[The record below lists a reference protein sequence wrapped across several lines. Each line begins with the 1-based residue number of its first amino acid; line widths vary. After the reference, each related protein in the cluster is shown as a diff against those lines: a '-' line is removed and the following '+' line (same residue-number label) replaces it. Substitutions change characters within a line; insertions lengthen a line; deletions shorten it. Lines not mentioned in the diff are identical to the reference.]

1 MSKVL
6 VTGGAGYIGAHV
18 AAELLKSG
26 YGIRIYD
33 DFSNGLHRRV
43 DGKFRDIVDGDMLD
57 RVKLLAALDGI
68 DAVIHL
74 AAKKAVEESVKDPLK
89 YYENNVG
96 GSLNLLGAMAAKG
109 VKQLVYSSSA
119 AVYSPNDKEAVLEDD
134 PTAPLSP
141 YGASKLLAEQLIS
154 SVGSAEQISNI
165 SLRYFNV
172 VGSNIAEFGDNS
184 KDNLVPKVFL
194 ALKNGKRPQIYGS
207 DYPTPDG
214 TCIRDYIHVCDL
226 ADAHVLGLE
235 RLVALQANPQASVQP
250 LIYNLGNGTGYS
262 VQQVIET
269 AKAVTGCGL
278 LAHVAPRRDGDPA
291 VLVASAEHA
300 FTDLGWKP
308 RYPDLT
314 VIIEHAWRWHRLRHL
329 GHSPSAAA

>member
-26 YGIRIYD
+26 YSIRIYD

-74 AAKKAVEESVKDPLK
+74 AAKKSVEESVKDPLK

-96 GSLNLLGAMAAKG
+96 GTLNLLGAMAAKG

-141 YGASKLLAEQLIS
+141 YGASKLLSEQLIS
-154 SVGSAEQISNI
+154 SVGSVEQISNI

-214 TCIRDYIHVCDL
+214 TCIRDYIHVQDL
-226 ADAHVLGLE
+226 ALAHLA
-235 RLVALQANPQASVQP
+235 ALKKVESGYISQV
-250 LIYNLGNGTGYS
+250 YNVGSGKGYS
-262 VQQVIET
+262 VKEMMDQIS
-269 AKAVTGCGL
+269 KSLG
-278 LAHVAPRRDGDPA
+278 RDINPELSPARAGDSPK
-291 VLVASAEHA
+291 LIASIDKIKEQ
-300 FTDLGWKP
+300 LGWSPKASLEEMI
-308 RYPDLT
+308 DS
-314 VIIEHAWRWHRLRHL
+314 AWQAEVART
-329 GHSPSAAA
+329 

>member
-96 GSLNLLGAMAAKG
+96 GTLNLLGAMAAKG

-172 VGSNIAEFGDNS
+172 IGSNIAEFGDNS

-214 TCIRDYIHVCDL
+214 TCIRDYIHVQDL
-226 ADAHVLGLE
+226 ALAHLA
-235 RLVALQANPQASVQP
+235 ALKKVESGYISQV
-250 LIYNLGNGTGYS
+250 YNVGSGKGYS
-262 VQQVIET
+262 VKEMMDQIS
-269 AKAVTGCGL
+269 KSIG
-278 LAHVAPRRDGDPA
+278 RDINPEVSQARAGDSPK
-291 VLVASAEHA
+291 LIASIDKIKEQ
-300 FTDLGWKP
+300 LGWSPKASLEEMI
-308 RYPDLT
+308 DS
-314 VIIEHAWRWHRLRHL
+314 AWQAEVART
-329 GHSPSAAA
+329 

>member
-26 YGIRIYD
+26 YSIRIYD

-96 GSLNLLGAMAAKG
+96 GTLNLLGAMAAKG

-141 YGASKLLAEQLIS
+141 YGASKLLSEQLIS

-214 TCIRDYIHVCDL
+214 TCIRDYIHVQDL
-226 ADAHVLGLE
+226 ALAHLA
-235 RLVALQANPQASVQP
+235 ALKKVESGYISQV
-250 LIYNLGNGTGYS
+250 YNVGSGKGYS
-262 VQQVIET
+262 VKEMMDQIS
-269 AKAVTGCGL
+269 KSLG
-278 LAHVAPRRDGDPA
+278 RDINPELSPARAGDSPK
-291 VLVASAEHA
+291 LIASIDKIKEQ
-300 FTDLGWKP
+300 LGWSPKASLEEMI
-308 RYPDLT
+308 DS
-314 VIIEHAWRWHRLRHL
+314 AWQAEVAR
-329 GHSPSAAA
+329 A

>member
-26 YGIRIYD
+26 YSIRIYD

-43 DGKFRDIVDGDMLD
+43 DGKFRDIVDGDILD

-74 AAKKAVEESVKDPLK
+74 AAKKSVEESVKDPLK

-96 GSLNLLGAMAAKG
+96 GTLNLLGAMAAKG

-119 AVYSPNDKEAVLEDD
+119 AVYSPNDKEAVVEDD

-141 YGASKLLAEQLIS
+141 YGASKLLSEQLIS

-214 TCIRDYIHVCDL
+214 TCIRDYIHVQDL
-226 ADAHVLGLE
+226 ALAHLA
-235 RLVALQANPQASVQP
+235 ALKKVESGYISQV
-250 LIYNLGNGTGYS
+250 YNVGSGKGYS
-262 VQQVIET
+262 VKEMMDQISKSIGRDINPEVSQ
-269 AKAVTGCGL
+269 ARTGDSPKL
-278 LAHVAPRRDGDPA
+278 I
-291 VLVASAEHA
+291 ASIDKIKEQ
-300 FTDLGWKP
+300 LGWSPKASLEEMI
-308 RYPDLT
+308 DS
-314 VIIEHAWRWHRLRHL
+314 AWQAEVART
-329 GHSPSAAA
+329 

>member
-26 YGIRIYD
+26 YSIRIYD

-43 DGKFRDIVDGDMLD
+43 DGKFRDIVEGDMLD

-96 GSLNLLGAMAAKG
+96 GTLNLLGAMAAKG

-119 AVYSPNDKEAVLEDD
+119 AVYSPNDKEAVVEDD

-214 TCIRDYIHVCDL
+214 TCIRDYIHVQDL
-226 ADAHVLGLE
+226 ALAHLA
-235 RLVALQANPQASVQP
+235 ALKRVESGYVSQV
-250 LIYNLGNGTGYS
+250 YNVGSGKGYS
-262 VQQVIET
+262 VKEMMNQIS
-269 AKAVTGCGL
+269 KSIG
-278 LAHVAPRRDGDPA
+278 RDINPEFSPARAGDSPK
-291 VLVASAEHA
+291 LIASIDKIKEQ
-300 FTDLGWKP
+300 LGWSPKASLEEMI
-308 RYPDLT
+308 DS
-314 VIIEHAWRWHRLRHL
+314 AWQAEVART
-329 GHSPSAAA
+329 

>member
-43 DGKFRDIVDGDMLD
+43 DGKFRDIVEGDMLD

-96 GSLNLLGAMAAKG
+96 GTLNLLGAMAAKG
-109 VKQLVYSSSA
+109 IKQLVYSSSA
-119 AVYSPNDKEAVLEDD
+119 AVYSPNDKEAILEDD
-134 PTAPLSP
+134 PTSPLSP

-214 TCIRDYIHVCDL
+214 TCIRDYIHVQDL
-226 ADAHVLGLE
+226 ALAHLA
-235 RLVALQANPQASVQP
+235 ALKKVESGYISQV
-250 LIYNLGNGTGYS
+250 YNVGSGKGYS
-262 VQQVIET
+262 VKEMMDQIS
-269 AKAVTGCGL
+269 KSIG
-278 LAHVAPRRDGDPA
+278 RDINPEVSQARAGDSPK
-291 VLVASAEHA
+291 LIASIDKIKEQ
-300 FTDLGWKP
+300 LGWSPKASLEEMI
-308 RYPDLT
+308 DS
-314 VIIEHAWRWHRLRHL
+314 AWQAEVART
-329 GHSPSAAA
+329 

>member
-26 YGIRIYD
+26 YSIRIYD

-96 GSLNLLGAMAAKG
+96 GTLNLLGAMAAKG

-141 YGASKLLAEQLIS
+141 YGASKLLSEQLIS

-214 TCIRDYIHVCDL
+214 TCIRDYIHVQDL
-226 ADAHVLGLE
+226 ALAHLE
-235 RLVALQANPQASVQP
+235 ALKKVESGYISQV
-250 LIYNLGNGTGYS
+250 YNVGSGKGYS
-262 VQQVIET
+262 VKEMMDQIS
-269 AKAVTGCGL
+269 KSLG
-278 LAHVAPRRDGDPA
+278 RDINPEVSPARAGDSPK
-291 VLVASAEHA
+291 LIASIDKIKEQ
-300 FTDLGWKP
+300 LGWSPKASLEEMI
-308 RYPDLT
+308 DS
-314 VIIEHAWRWHRLRHL
+314 AWQAEVART
-329 GHSPSAAA
+329 

>member
-6 VTGGAGYIGAHV
+6 VTGGAGYIGSHV

-26 YGIRIYD
+26 YSIRIYD

-96 GSLNLLGAMAAKG
+96 GTLNLLGAMAAKG

-214 TCIRDYIHVCDL
+214 TCIRDYIHVQDL
-226 ADAHVLGLE
+226 ALAHLA
-235 RLVALQANPQASVQP
+235 ALKKVESGYISQV
-250 LIYNLGNGTGYS
+250 YNVGSGKGYS
-262 VQQVIET
+262 VKEMMDQIS
-269 AKAVTGCGL
+269 KSIG
-278 LAHVAPRRDGDPA
+278 RDINPEVSQARAGDSPK
-291 VLVASAEHA
+291 LIASIDKIKEQ
-300 FTDLGWKP
+300 LGWSPKASLEEMI
-308 RYPDLT
+308 DS
-314 VIIEHAWRWHRLRHL
+314 AWQAEVART
-329 GHSPSAAA
+329 

>member
-6 VTGGAGYIGAHV
+6 ITGGAGYIGAHV

-26 YGIRIYD
+26 YSIRIYD

-96 GSLNLLGAMAAKG
+96 GTLNLLGAMAAKG

-141 YGASKLLAEQLIS
+141 YGASKLLSEQLIS

-214 TCIRDYIHVCDL
+214 TCIRDYIHVQDL
-226 ADAHVLGLE
+226 ALAHLA
-235 RLVALQANPQASVQP
+235 ALKKVESGYISQV
-250 LIYNLGNGTGYS
+250 YNVGSGKGYS
-262 VQQVIET
+262 VKEMMDQIS
-269 AKAVTGCGL
+269 KSLG
-278 LAHVAPRRDGDPA
+278 RDINPELSQARAGDSPK
-291 VLVASAEHA
+291 LIASIDKIKEQ
-300 FTDLGWKP
+300 LGWSPKASLEEMI
-308 RYPDLT
+308 DS
-314 VIIEHAWRWHRLRHL
+314 AWQAEVAR
-329 GHSPSAAA
+329 A